1 MTEHADAGRGPES
14 AALTT
19 PTEWTGPSS
28 DPRDEQFG
36 DVVEAATL
44 DAVDDYE
51 VAIVG
56 EPYDGAVIGRP
67 GAAAG
72 PEAIRDSFAAAKT
85 HHVDVGPVA
94 SRDGTDETD
103 EIELSNS
110 QTTPA
115 LPGGICDLGD
125 VALPEGDPPVSV
137 VQERVR
143 NVARRV
149 HESDAL
155 PVFLG
160 GDNSLTYPN
169 AAPLL
174 AAGSLGVLS
183 FDAHLDCRAVP
194 EDGPTS
200 GTPYR
205 QLHADGLDSLAVLGA
220 RDFETSTASHDYLHR
235 QGGRVFTPTDLAAA
249 PIDALDD
256 AIASLGDVDAIYVS
270 VDLDVLDAAAAPGV
284 SAPTPGGLSSRELYR
299 LLDHVAAHGRVAG
312 FEVVEC
318 APPLDRDGRT
328 VDAAA
333 RAVAHFLASL
343 AAPTGRQRH
352 GRAADA

>member
-1 MTEHADAGRGPES
+1 MSG
-14 AALTT
+14 LTD
-19 PTEWTGPSS
+19 PSPWRGPSS
-28 DPRDEQFG
+28 DPRDQQFG
-36 DVVEAATL
+36 HVVAPATPDAASEY
-44 DAVDDYE
+44 D

-72 PEAIRDSFAAAKT
+72 PEAIRDSLAATKT
-85 HHVDVGPVA
+85 HHVEAGPVA
-94 SRDGTDETD
+94 SGRGDRDDESD
-103 EIELSNS
+103 QSHHHDG
-110 QTTPA
+110 
-115 LPGGICDLGD
+115 PGAHVGICDLGD
-125 VALPEGDPPVSV
+125 VVLPEGDPPVSV
-137 VQERVR
+137 VQERLR
-143 NVARRV
+143 GVARQV
-149 HESDAL
+149 HDSEAL

-160 GDNSLTYPN
+160 GDNSVTYPN

-174 AAGSLGVLS
+174 EQGSLGILS

-194 EDGPTS
+194 ADGPTS

-205 QLHADGLDSLAVLGA
+205 QLHEDGLDALAVLGA
-220 RDFETSTASHDYLHR
+220 RDFETSTAYHDYLHE
-235 QGGRVFTPTDLAAA
+235 QGGRVFTPTELVSA

-270 VDLDVLDAAAAPGV
+270 VDVDVLDAAAAPGV
-284 SAPTPGGLSSRELYR
+284 SAPTPGGLSTRELYR
-299 LLDHVAAHGRVAG
+299 LLDHVAAHGRIAG

-343 AAPTGRQRH
+343 ASPTGRQRH
-352 GRAADA
+352 GRGADA